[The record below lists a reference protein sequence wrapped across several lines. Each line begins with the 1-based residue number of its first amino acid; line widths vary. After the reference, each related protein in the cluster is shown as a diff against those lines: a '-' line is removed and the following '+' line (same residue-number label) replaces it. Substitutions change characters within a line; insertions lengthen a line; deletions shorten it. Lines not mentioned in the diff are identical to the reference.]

1 MKCGDK
7 EWQHC
12 QVEKRGCPGCY
23 YDEKDVYIHYG
34 SKHFNKNLFK
44 KIKNIPFVK
53 PEGGLWASNIK
64 AKYGWKEWTQD
75 NNYGTDKYRE
85 DNCFKFRL
93 KNGAKILTIKNK
105 KDLRELP
112 KYKVPTFDSNLFNW
126 LDFEKL
132 SEQYDAIEV
141 FIDKLY
147 WELYGWDCDSL
158 LVLNK
163 DVIEEIY

>member
-1 MKCGDK
+1 MRCSDK

-12 QVEKRGCPGCY
+12 RVEKMGCPGCF
-23 YDEKDVYIHYG
+23 YDEKDIYIHYG
-34 SKHFNKNLFK
+34 ARHFDENLFEE
-44 KIKNIPFVK
+44 IKNIPFVK

-75 NNYGTDKYRE
+75 NNYMIDKYRE

-93 KNGAKILTIKNK
+93 KDGAKVLKINSQT
-105 KDLRELP
+105 DLRNLP
-112 KYKVPTFDSNLFNW
+112 KNMIQQYSELMKNW

-132 SEQYDAIEV
+132 AKQYDAIEV
-141 FIDKLY
+141 CIDELY

-163 DVIEEIY
+163 NIVEEIY